1 MSSFVF
7 RGGQFLPCEPVYAGL
22 PDAEPDDLDSLLR
35 RSGFTCSQTVGCEHG
50 LHYELWHSDEPS
62 LKWLVV
68 FLTTAYF
75 CQVACDSWPDL
86 IELLAKISPTVL
98 AALRKAGQGT

>member
-22 PDAEPDDLDSLLR
+22 PDAECADVDSLLR
-35 RSGFTCSQTVGCEHG
+35 KLDFTHSQTVGCEHG
-50 LHYELWHSDEPS
+50 LHYELWHTDEPS

-68 FLTTAYF
+68 FSDTSYF
-75 CQVACDSWPDL
+75 CEIVCDSWPDL
-86 IELLAKISPTVL
+86 IELLAKLSPTVL
-98 AALRKAGQGT
+98 AALRKAGQGA